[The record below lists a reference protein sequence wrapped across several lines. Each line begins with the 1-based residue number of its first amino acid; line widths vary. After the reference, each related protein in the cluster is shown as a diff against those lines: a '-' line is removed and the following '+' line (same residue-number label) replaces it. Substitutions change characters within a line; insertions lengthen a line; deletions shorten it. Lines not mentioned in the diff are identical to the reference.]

1 MKLKIITISAI
12 TLFLL
17 CGCGNNS
24 KYPTIQEY
32 GEDDFIYDDF
42 TFEVLG
48 AKRGLKGYEILETDN
63 GIDVILH
70 YDKYEEEQK

>member
-1 MKLKIITISAI
+1 MEEELIECTVLHEETVKKV
-12 TLFLL
+12 
-17 CGCGNNS
+17 
-24 KYPTIQEY
+24 KQKMP
-32 GEDDFIYDDF
+32 EDDFIYDDF